1 MDLYYFDNIL
11 FTIQALPPLFPLN
24 TYISIS
30 LNLFTIC
37 ALILLALIKN
47 THASWTKKIYQ
58 SMTPAQKLDV
68 SIKLYQSAKTLKKA
82 AIKKQLPEWSEEK
95 IKKLVNEIFLYAG
108 TWTLSN
114 TLSSLSE
121 HGIYQLSHRDQI
133 QSTLTSN
140 SQIRLLFTN
149 QGTIPYL

>member
-47 THASWTKKIYQ
+47 THAS
-58 SMTPAQKLDV
+58 
-68 SIKLYQSAKTLKKA
+68 
-82 AIKKQLPEWSEEK
+82 
-95 IKKLVNEIFLYAG
+95 
-108 TWTLSN
+108 
-114 TLSSLSE
+114 
-121 HGIYQLSHRDQI
+121 
-133 QSTLTSN
+133 
-140 SQIRLLFTN
+140 
-149 QGTIPYL
+149 